1 MTCTQLTAAICTV
14 AAAAA
19 DTSVNINACRYV
31 QATAFK
37 APYRESFGYP
47 LMYNISGTLHTHV
60 LAWKVDLD
68 IGGTQNSVNIH
79 HMKVSHS
86 SACSCWRLRI
96 SNVCVLR
103 LLDLCIALS

>member
-1 MTCTQLTAAICTV
+1 VLLVFPIEHH
-14 AAAAA
+14 
-19 DTSVNINACRYV
+19 RYV

-68 IGGTQNSVNIH
+68 VGGTQNSVNIH
-79 HMKVSHS
+79 HMKVRLTALPEPAEASCFCWC
-86 SACSCWRLRI
+86 SATALVGSAMQA
-96 SNVCVLR
+96 SAVLQSDV
-103 LLDLCIALS
+103 LAL